1 MSCLHPSTTHI
12 RGTTSAVTAAPV
24 QRRGSVNSEQME
36 PRVQPTTG
44 EPELEAVLGDDADP
58 QAMFASMY
66 KNFAAFK
73 KRLNSFDDRLTVNT
87 SICLKSNYFF
97 SWLRSVSLEV
107 VLETEADDGWGTVIA
122 ERDNEMIAVFGTC
135 SHHTEAREATASF
148 SWEEALPTGERSTRR
163 KRGTSGSDG
172 PPPPKDTKIV
182 ARTGSFVVFEHK
194 GMYVRG
200 LALYFLLYLPPKGN
214 TPTTLTEFRGQVVLL
229 AYVYVALLDRNCLVV
244 RVQPAAR
251 SLPAPAHEPLLTA
264 QAVYTSKQVKLDC
277 LPEGRVLDYNH
288 IKAWNTHVHPTI
300 TEEAVLDNAALW
312 ADVIGRRD
320 MASSLAHTAA
330 TIQRASEDLKKL
342 GFLTNSLPI
351 HDVDAE
357 GADVDAEGAND
368 IVQLQ
373 VTVHPDKIR
382 EFIIHCRLGE
392 APVAHEWAVTA
403 LASVRDFDYK
413 TSSLPKYTIS
423 SVWRRWWSART
434 RIGAAPIRSRR
445 ALAARPRRCTR
456 RTRKS

>member
-172 PPPPKDTKIV
+172 PPPPK
-182 ARTGSFVVFEHK
+182 EHTEH
-194 GMYVRG
+194 
-200 LALYFLLYLPPKGN
+200 LLW
-214 TPTTLTEFRGQVVLL
+214 LL
-229 AYVYVALLDRNCLVV
+229 AFRSFKCFSSFQSFLNRVRSMAGGCCQRGSARNQSFMFWNLTWAGEGTRVGSILGLKAARVVRHARGVFTRCSVGRGVRAPFGNGPHLPGLLDQTRLL
-244 RVQPAAR
+244 AR
-251 SLPAPAHEPLLTA
+251 
-264 QAVYTSKQVKLDC
+264 
-277 LPEGRVLDYNH
+277 
-288 IKAWNTHVHPTI
+288 
-300 TEEAVLDNAALW
+300 
-312 ADVIGRRD
+312 
-320 MASSLAHTAA
+320 
-330 TIQRASEDLKKL
+330 
-342 GFLTNSLPI
+342 
-351 HDVDAE
+351 
-357 GADVDAEGAND
+357 
-368 IVQLQ
+368 
-373 VTVHPDKIR
+373 
-382 EFIIHCRLGE
+382 
-392 APVAHEWAVTA
+392 
-403 LASVRDFDYK
+403 
-413 TSSLPKYTIS
+413 
-423 SVWRRWWSART
+423 
-434 RIGAAPIRSRR
+434 
-445 ALAARPRRCTR
+445 
-456 RTRKS
+456 